1 MAVDINSDSS
11 YMHHKKHTRYS
22 LKVNWLKLAKHFWYT
37 TETFSSLSWLT
48 VTFSFF
54 GIKLLTCLNAYKAF
68 YVWGNITE
76 EWLIIMWICVPGI
89 QLYLKFIFYKS
100 VMNTCM
106 CSTGN
111 EKGKVKSSSDHWDG
125 WKPFATGVLVHYGH
139 RYINMHS
146 QYWELRKR
154 SWYAENK
161 MCGNWSISDL
171 P

>member
-11 YMHHKKHTRYS
+11 YMHHKKKQYS

-54 GIKLLTCLNAYKAF
+54 GIKLLTCINAYKAF

-76 EWLIIMWICVPGI
+76 EWLIIMWICIPGI
-89 QLYLKFIFYKS
+89 QLDLKLFFYKS

-139 RYINMHS
+139 RYINRHS

-154 SWYAENK
+154 SCYVENK
-161 MCGNWSISDL
+161 MRGNWSISDL